1 MKKVK
6 FDAFTNLSV
15 TQPPTKEKMK
25 ANATVMLVMSESQ
38 RVASSECVVLLWK
51 NSLFVFFLRIP
62 ST

>member
-38 RVASSECVVLLWK
+38 RVASSECVVLL
-51 NSLFVFFLRIP
+51 
-62 ST
+62 